1 MPLRLDA
8 KIFKTMTMSRKLY
21 DINRVNNEFEFNPF
35 VEVID
40 EKIQLRSVDEVIEG
54 LTFSAGF
61 KNPPA
66 VISNNLE
73 DVLSTYDFEDFEIQ
87 DDLNEKIEELRLVTE
102 SIDSKIISE
111 GVLIPGKKFK
121 IDYKRELN
129 PQQLAAVTTT
139 EIPLLVIAGAGSG
152 KTRVITYKV
161 SYLIENNVDPGSIL
175 LLTFTKKAANELLN
189 RVGQLLA
196 DKSNANVLGGTFHSF
211 SNHVLRKYGNLIGIS
226 NNFSIIDTE
235 DSADI
240 LDLLKSE
247 LNLSGRKK
255 GPPFPKKGKIQTIL
269 SKAKNLEYSIP
280 QVVNKY
286 FDENSEYIK
295 ELELLAHAFDRYKQA
310 SNLMDYDDLMVVLR
324 DKLKQNPQLRAA
336 LQYSIKYILV
346 DEYQDTNN
354 TQREIVELIAGERGR
369 ITVVGDDSQSIY
381 AFRGSNFENI
391 LRFPQ
396 NFPKCGVVKIEENY
410 RSEQGILN
418 FTNDIILNAKIGF
431 KKKLFSQRFTGKK
444 PIIKRFADGIAEAE
458 YIVDRV
464 MELRNNNLDFN
475 DFSIITRASWHS
487 NYVQAELIK
496 RKIPFVVVG
505 GIKFSER
512 RHVKD
517 IIAFIRISI
526 NPIDAIAWH
535 RILQLIEGVGKVR
548 AREIVQ
554 SIHQR
559 GGDIDFSDFAGRK
572 YYPEIKKLQE
582 LFNQI
587 IDNKMRV
594 QQIIESVFE
603 FYKPILQQIE
613 DDFEVRLKDLDVF
626 RIIAEKYDDIEKFIA
641 DFTLE
646 PPSNRYQDQTT
657 PLTNTEGKPLVVS
670 TIHSAK
676 GLEWHTVFVP
686 FALDG
691 LLPSSR
697 SIGTLEEIEEERRL
711 FYVACTRAK
720 ENLFITMPS
729 YISSWDSVFTKPSR
743 FIYEIDKDHYFV
755 Q

>member
-1 MPLRLDA
+1 MN
-8 KIFKTMTMSRKLY
+8 IFKKLFGIQEAK
-21 DINRVNNEFEFNPF
+21 DDLDFTPIE
-35 VEVID
+35 EVVIPD
-40 EKIQLRSVDEVIEG
+40 SNIRSVDEVING
-54 LTFSAGF
+54 LTFSSNLNRSF
-61 KNPPA
+61 
-66 VISNNLE
+66 ISPSYNNLSE
-73 DVLSTYDFEDFEIQ
+73 VLNAYDFDELEIN
-87 DDLNEKIEELRLVTE
+87 DDLNEKIDDLKRVTD
-102 SIDSKIISE
+102 SIDGKIIPA
-111 GVLIPGKKFK
+111 GVLVSGKKFK
-121 IDYKRELN
+121 IDYLKELN
-129 PQQLAAVTTT
+129 PRQLAAVTTT

-175 LLTFTKKAANELLN
+175 LLTFTKKAATEMLN

-196 DKSNANVLGGTFHSF
+196 DKSIGNVLGGTFHSF
-211 SNHVLRKYGNLIGIS
+211 SNYVLRRYGNLIGIS

-235 DSADI
+235 DAADI
-240 LDLLKSE
+240 VDLLRTE
-247 LNLSGRKK
+247 LNISGRKH

-269 SKAKNLEYSIP
+269 SKGKNLEHSIE
-280 QVVNKY
+280 QVVKKY

-295 ELELLAHAFDRYKQA
+295 ELEILNRAFDLYKKA

-324 DKLKQNPQLRAA
+324 DNLKYNAQLKLA
-336 LQYSIKYILV
+336 LQKSIKYILV

-354 TQREIVELIAGERGR
+354 IQREIVELIAGDHGR
-369 ITVVGDDSQSIY
+369 VTVVGDDSQSIY
-381 AFRGSNFENI
+381 AFRGANFENI

-396 NFPKCGVVKIEENY
+396 NFPDCGVVKIEENY

-444 PIIKRFADGIAEAE
+444 PIIKRFPDGILEAE
-458 YIVDRV
+458 YIVDKVLEIRD
-464 MELRNNNLDFN
+464 NNLEFCDFA
-475 DFSIITRASWHS
+475 ILTRASWHS
-487 NYVQAELIK
+487 NYVQTELIR
-496 RKIPFVVVG
+496 RKIPFIVVG

-512 RHVKD
+512 RHIKD
-517 IIAFIRISI
+517 IIAFIKITI

-535 RILQLIEGVGKVR
+535 RILQLIEGVGNVR
-548 AREIVQ
+548 AKELVQ
-554 SIHQR
+554 TIHKR
-559 GGDIDFSDFAGRK
+559 NGIIDFSEFAGRK

-582 LFNQI
+582 LFNRI
-587 IDNKMRV
+587 MDGNMHV
-594 QQIIESVFE
+594 QQVIDVVFE
-603 FYKPILQQIE
+603 FYQPILQQLE
-613 DDFEVRLKDLDVF
+613 DDYEIRLKDLDVF

-646 PPSNRYQDQTT
+646 PPSNRYQDETI
-657 PLTNTEGKPLVVS
+657 PMTNTDGKPLVVS

-697 SIGTLEEIEEERRL
+697 SLGTIEEIEEERRL
-711 FYVACTRAK
+711 FYVASSRAK

-729 YISSWDSVFTKPSR
+729 YISSWDAVFTKPSR
-743 FIYEIDKDHYFV
+743 FIYEINKDLYWV
-755 Q
+755 S

>member
-1 MPLRLDA
+1 MAIIRNLFEIKGA
-8 KIFKTMTMSRKLY
+8 KRDL
-21 DINRVNNEFEFNPF
+21 EFTSFE
-35 VEVID
+35 EVIVKKS
-40 EKIQLRSVDEVIEG
+40 ENHFLEQMIAG
-54 LTFSAGF
+54 LTFTSGF
-61 KNPPA
+61 DRPLPL
-66 VISNNLE
+66 VSNNLA
-73 DVLSTYDFEDFEIQ
+73 DILNSSDFENLEIP
-87 DDLNEKIEELRLVTE
+87 DDQRDKIEELRVVTE
-102 SIDSKIISE
+102 SIDRKIIST
-111 GVLIPGKKFK
+111 GALIAGKKFK
-121 IDYKRELN
+121 IDYLRELN

-161 SYLIENNVDPGSIL
+161 SYLIENNVDPSSIL
-175 LLTFTKKAANELLN
+175 LLTFTKKAATEMLN
-189 RVGQLLA
+189 RVGKLLA
-196 DKSNANVLGGTFHSF
+196 DQSILNVLGGTFHSF
-211 SNHVLRKYGNLIGIS
+211 SNYVLRKYGNLIGIR

-235 DSADI
+235 DAADI
-240 LDLLKSE
+240 LDLLKTE
-247 LNLSGRKK
+247 LNFSGRKK
-255 GPPFPKKGKIQTIL
+255 GPPFPRKGKIQTIL
-269 SKAKNLEYSIP
+269 SKAKNLELSIP
-280 QVVNKY
+280 QVVRTY

-295 ELELLAHAFDRYKQA
+295 ELEQMALAFDIYKKA

-324 DKLKQNPQLRAA
+324 DNLKHNLQLRVA
-336 LQYSIKYILV
+336 LQKSIKYILV

-354 TQREIVELIAGERGR
+354 TQREIVELIAGDRGR

-381 AFRGSNFENI
+381 AFRGANLENI

-396 NFPKCGVVKIEENY
+396 NFPDCGVVKIEQNY

-418 FTNDIILNAKIGF
+418 FTNDIILHAKIGF

-444 PIIKRFADGIAEAE
+444 PIIKRFPDGITEAE

-464 MELRNNNLDFN
+464 LEIRNNNLDFC
-475 DFSIITRASWHS
+475 DFSILTRASWHS
-487 NYVQAELIK
+487 NYIQAELIK

-512 RHVKD
+512 RHIKD
-517 IIAFIRISI
+517 IVAFIKIVI

-554 SIHQR
+554 LIHQR
-559 GGDIDFSDFAGRK
+559 SGVIDFSDFAERK
-572 YYPEIKKLQE
+572 YYPQIKKLQE

-587 IDNKMRV
+587 IDNGLHLF
-594 QQIIESVFE
+594 QIIECVFE

-641 DFTLE
+641 DFTLA
-646 PPSNRYQDQTT
+646 PPSNRYQDQTIPMT
-657 PLTNTEGKPLVVS
+657 DTESKPLVVS

-691 LLPSSR
+691 LFPSSR
-697 SIGTLEEIEEERRL
+697 SVGTLQEIEEERRL
-711 FYVACTRAK
+711 FYVAASRAK

-729 YISSWDSVFTKPSR
+729 YVSSWDAVFTKPSR
-743 FIYEIDKDHYFV
+743 FIYEISKDYYLTD
-755 Q
+755 